1 LWQWIPA
8 YAGMTLDTQTFY
20 KTKLGY
26 NYLLGDIIMLKK
38 ELRIR
43 KQKDFENVFDKGFY
57 SADRFLTLKVIE
69 NKMSYSRFGFVV
81 SKKVS
86 KKAVDRNRVKRLMSE
101 IIRLMDKKIKSGFD
115 AVFILKSE
123 IVNKNLEEIKESVEK
138 LLKRSGLL
146 EK

>member
-1 LWQWIPA
+1 
-8 YAGMTLDTQTFY
+8 MTVDTQTFY

-43 KQKDFENVFDKGFY
+43 KQKDFENVFDEGFY
-57 SADRFLTLKVIE
+57 SADTFLTLKAVE
-69 NKMSYSRFGFVV
+69 NKMPYSRFGFVV

-86 KKAVDRNRVKRLMSE
+86 KRAVERNRAKRLMSE
-101 IIRLMDKKIKSGFD
+101 AIRLTDEKIKSGFD
-115 AVFILKSE
+115 IVFISKSG
-123 IVNKNLEEIKESVEK
+123 IVNKSMEEIKKSVEK